1 MIIICYDGRKI
12 ECKRIEIAN
21 TKPLLIVDD
30 WQTIPFIEVLRIIE
44 K

>member
-1 MIIICYDGRKI
+1 MTIVCYDGKKI

-21 TKPLLIVDD
+21 RKPLLIIDECE
-30 WQTIPFIEVLRIIE
+30 TIPIIEVLRIIE